1 MAKLRFLLLEIAP
14 RRSRIP
20 HIWLY
25 QQKQKNS
32 TQNTKYTLQN
42 SNTPLNSSYAI
53 QNTKFVIKNTEFT
66 IQKPNAPNINCETTF
81 VAKLLTFGLKI
92 GRFKNLTNTRYAAS
106 RTLTWTQTWNC
117 SQTFTTHHA
126 IPADHRHHPNH
137 PKSSSSEP
145 ALPSRWSSSDTPTEE
160 ALECQIRA

>member
-1 MAKLRFLLLEIAP
+1 MAKLRFLLLEIAL

-42 SNTPLNSSYAI
+42 SYTPLNSSYAI
-53 QNTKFVIKNTEFT
+53 QNTKYNNTEFT

-126 IPADHRHHPNH
+126 IPANHRHHPNH